1 VTTTSTLLAEPRAM
15 PKGPAIVLG
24 LLAVLG
30 FAVFAFTAM
39 SSDPELSGRAY
50 RSYLQN
56 FLLWAAL
63 AQGALMF
70 SAGMRL
76 TNARWQGPLHRV
88 VDSLGAFVPVSIVL
102 YLILWLGR
110 GELFEWIRN
119 PAEVEAKRWWFR
131 EGFMF
136 FRDMFALV
144 WMAALSIWYL
154 VLSIRPTL
162 GRARETV
169 RDWRGPWIQRWTAG
183 WRGERAEH
191 ERAERRLRKLSAVL
205 AISYAFAY
213 STLGLDLVMGLA
225 PHWVSTLFPAY
236 YAWGGFLSAVSM
248 TALLAVLMRNGPDLR
263 EQVTEARRHDL
274 GKMIFAFS
282 IFWMYLFWSQYI
294 VIWYGNIPE
303 ETGFIV
309 SRLGTQF
316 VQDTWYMDRFWERLR
331 EPYAYVT
338 LGTWIMCW
346 VIPFWVLLGQAPKK
360 APAILGTVA
369 AISVAGFWLERYVL
383 VTPSIVKP
391 VAVLNGAAVTPFG
404 GIELL
409 ISAGFVGL
417 FFLTFLFFAKVFPGA
432 LPRAAD

>member
-1 VTTTSTLLAEPRAM
+1 VSTLSAEPRAL

-24 LLAVLG
+24 ALAVIG
-30 FAVFAFTAM
+30 FGVFAFSAL
-39 SSDPELSGRAY
+39 SSDPEISGRAY

-63 AQGALMF
+63 AQGALML

-76 TNARWQGPLHRV
+76 TNARWAGPIHRI

-110 GELFEWIRN
+110 GELFEWMHN
-119 PAEVEAKRWWFR
+119 PAEVAAKGWWYD
-131 EGFMF
+131 ESFMF
-136 FRDMFALV
+136 FRDLFALV
-144 WMAALSIWYL
+144 WMAVLSVWYL
-154 VLSIRPTL
+154 VMSIRPTL

-169 RDWRGPWIQRWTAG
+169 RDWRGPWIARWTAG
-183 WRGERAEH
+183 WRGEQIEH
-191 ERAERRLRKLSAVL
+191 ERADRRLRKLAAVM

-213 STLGLDLVMGLA
+213 STLALDLIMGLA
-225 PHWVSTLFPAY
+225 PHWVSTLFPAF

-248 TALLAVLMRNGPDLR
+248 TAFLTVLMRNGDLR
-263 EQVTEARRHDL
+263 GEATESRRHDL
-274 GKMIFAFS
+274 GKMVFAFS

-303 ETGFIV
+303 ETGFV
-309 SRLGTQF
+309 MARLGTQF
-316 VQDTWYMDRFWERLR
+316 FQDVWYMDTFWERLR
-331 EPYAYVT
+331 EPYAYAT
-338 LGTWIMCW
+338 LTTWFMCW
-346 VIPFWVLLGQAPKK
+346 VIPFWVLLGQKPKK
-360 APAILGTVA
+360 SPVILGGVA
-369 AISVAGFWLERYVL
+369 LISLVGFWMERYIL
-383 VTPSIVKP
+383 VTPSLVSP
-391 VAVLNGAAVTPFG
+391 QAVLNGAAVTPIG

-432 LPRAAD
+432 LPRAAE